1 VTANPAVSS
10 VYWTRDVG
18 GQATTIGPSTNPS
31 KYGGSTT
38 VTPSLTIYNAEL
50 SDEGNYKCFA
60 TNSIGTGSSQQGF
73 LDVSGGKQMIEVLVI
88 LMSTY
93 FILHHYI
100 SICSV
105 WR

>member
-1 VTANPAVSS
+1 MTANPAVSS

-18 GQATTIGPSTNPS
+18 GQATNIGPSTNPS
-31 KYGGSTT
+31 EYGGLTT

-73 LDVSGGKQMIEVLVI
+73 LDVSGGKQMIELFVVLTTTCYS
-88 LMSTY
+88 LY
-93 FILHHYI
+93 
-100 SICSV
+100 
-105 WR
+105 